1 MNASSLLSIQENQK
15 HNMSVKTIDE
25 PIATITPVE
34 WLDYR
39 QLPIE
44 SGGFS
49 ELFFNYLYEFKEV
62 EQFFPLN
69 FRDPHAIQAMM
80 NGIDQRLYDRSA
92 LARVLEG
99 QNKEFGS
106 TAKALDNIALLAKPT
121 TYAIVTG
128 QQVGLFG
135 GPLYTI
141 LKTIT
146 TIKLSERLKQKHPQ
160 FDFVPVFWLEGEDHD
175 FVEMNHISL
184 LDVENKPGRIEYLPG
199 GAIPERNLGPIG
211 ELVFDESLDHTL
223 TNLEAALQ
231 KSDFTEEV
239 LKRLREFYTVGRT
252 FNQAFTAWMNYLFE
266 DYGLVFISANNP
278 EFKRILSPIF
288 VKEITEF
295 PKTSQA
301 VIRQSAV
308 LEEKYHAQIKAKSI
322 NLFLFHKGGRYL
334 IEPREHDFSLKG
346 TRHFLQKDELLK
358 IATENPELISPNVV
372 LRPIAQ
378 DTLLPTLIYVAGPS
392 EVAYYAQ
399 LKPVYEDFNV
409 LQPIIYPRASGTF
422 LEERVERAMEK
433 YGLGLPEFFEDP
445 EKVKSKVAER
455 ISEVK
460 ADVVF
465 GSATS
470 SFHDALNELKFGLKE
485 IDPTLLGAL
494 EGVKSKIDGNLSV
507 LKEKTVAA
515 QKRRHETAMRQID
528 KAIGGLLPNGVLQER
543 EINVVYYMNKYG
555 PDLVKW
561 LVGEVDIAGFKHQ
574 ILSL

>member
-1 MNASSLLSIQENQK
+1 
-15 HNMSVKTIDE
+15 MSVKTADE
-25 PIATITPVE
+25 PIATVTPVE

-49 ELFFNYLYEFKEV
+49 GLFFDYLYEFGEV
-62 EQFFPLN
+62 ARFFPQN
-69 FRDPHAIQAMM
+69 FRDPRAFQSMM
-80 NGIDQRLYDRSA
+80 AAIDQQSYNRSV
-92 LARVLEG
+92 LVEVLEE
-99 QNKEFGS
+99 QNRAFHS
-106 TAKALDNIALLAKPT
+106 TAKALDNISLLLKPT

-146 TIKLSERLKQKHPQ
+146 TIKLGERLKQKYPQ
-160 FDFVPVFWLEGEDHD
+160 CDFVPVFWMEGEDHD
-175 FVEMNHISL
+175 FAEMNHISL
-184 LDVENKPGRIEYLPG
+184 LDAENKPARFEYLPG
-199 GAIPERNLGPIG
+199 GAMPERNLGPIG
-211 ELVFDESLDHTL
+211 ELVFDTSLDQTVA
-223 TNLEAALQ
+223 NVDASLQ
-231 KSDFTEEV
+231 KTDFTEEI
-239 LKRLREFYTVGRT
+239 LRKLREAYTPGRT

-278 EFKRILSPIF
+278 QLKKLLSPLF

-295 PKTSQA
+295 PKTSQT
-301 VIRQSAV
+301 VIRQGAI

-334 IEPREHDFSLKG
+334 IEPRENDFSLKG
-346 TRHFLQKDELLK
+346 TRHFLQKDELLR
-358 IATENPELISPNVV
+358 IAIDTPELLSANVV
-372 LRPIAQ
+372 LRPIVQ
-378 DTLLPTLIYVAGPS
+378 DTLLPTLAYVAGPS
-392 EVAYYAQ
+392 EIAYHAQ
-399 LKPVYEDFNV
+399 LKPVYEDFKV

-433 YGLGLPEFFEDP
+433 YGLGLSEFFEDA
-445 EKVKSKVAER
+445 EKVTSKVAER

-460 ADVVF
+460 ADVLF
-465 GSATS
+465 GSASS

-494 EGVKSKIDGNLSV
+494 EGVKSKIDGNLTV

-515 QKRRHETAMRQID
+515 QKRRHETAMRQIE
-528 KAIGGLLPNGVLQER
+528 KAIAGLLPNGVLQER
-543 EINVVYYMNKYG
+543 EINVIYYMNKYG

>member
-1 MNASSLLSIQENQK
+1 
-15 HNMSVKTIDE
+15 MSPKPIDE

-34 WLDYR
+34 WLDFR
-39 QLPIE
+39 HLPIE

-62 EQFFPLN
+62 EQFFPHN

-80 NGIDQRLYDRSA
+80 NAIDQHSYDRST
-92 LARVLEG
+92 LAKVLEG
-99 QNKEFGS
+99 QNREFGS
-106 TAKALDNIALLAKPT
+106 TAKAFDNIALLVKPT
-121 TYAIVTG
+121 TYAVVTG

-135 GPLYTI
+135 GPLYTV
-141 LKTIT
+141 LKAIT
-146 TIKLSERLKQKHPQ
+146 TIKLSERLKQKYPQ
-160 FDFVPVFWLEGEDHD
+160 FDFVPIFWIEGEDHD
-175 FVEMNHISL
+175 FAEMNHVSL
-184 LDVENKPGRIEYLPG
+184 LDAENKPARIEYLPG
-199 GAIPERNLGPIG
+199 GEMPERNLGPIG
-211 ELVFDESLDHTL
+211 ELVFDASLDQTL

-239 LKRLREFYTVGRT
+239 LKKLREFYTVGRT

-278 EFKRILSPIF
+278 DLKRLLSPIF

-301 VIRQSAV
+301 VIRQGAL

-346 TRHFLQKDELLK
+346 TRHFVQKDELLK
-358 IATENPELISPNVV
+358 IATETPELLSPNVV

-378 DTLLPTLIYVAGPS
+378 DTLLPTLLYVAGPS
-392 EVAYYAQ
+392 EIAYYAQ
-399 LKPVYEDFNV
+399 LKPVYEDFSV

-422 LEERVERAMEK
+422 LEERVERATEK
-433 YGLGLPEFFEDP
+433 YGIGLSEFFEDA
-445 EKVKSKVAER
+445 EKVTSKVAER

-460 ADVVF
+460 ADILF
-465 GSATS
+465 GSAAS

-515 QKRRHETAMRQID
+515 QKRRHETAMRQIER
-528 KAIGGLLPNGVLQER
+528 AIGGLLPNGVLQER
-543 EINVVYYMNKYG
+543 EINVIYFMNKYG

-574 ILSL
+574 ILTL